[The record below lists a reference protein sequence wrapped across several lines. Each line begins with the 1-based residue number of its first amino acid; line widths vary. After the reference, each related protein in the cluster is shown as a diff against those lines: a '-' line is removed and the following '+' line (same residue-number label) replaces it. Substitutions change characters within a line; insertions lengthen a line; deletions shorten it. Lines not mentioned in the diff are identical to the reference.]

1 MAKYLF
7 KANILSKI
15 SEIVEADSEKE
26 VWNKIRN
33 QKSFEIKQ
41 EALRV
46 YPASIEITKIKEKKE
61 KNNMELKETV
71 ELMNSED
78 YKERFVAE
86 YHQVKIRYEKLKNLC
101 NKIEVETMLGKEV
114 TKHDC
119 PLGLLR
125 EQQKYMGLYLSV
137 LEKRALIE
145 NIVL

>member
-1 MAKYLF
+1 MDKYLF
-7 KANILSKI
+7 KSNIFARL

-26 VWNKIRN
+26 VMDKIRN
-33 QKSFEIKQ
+33 QKYFGIKQ
-41 EALRV
+41 EDLKV

-78 YKERFVAE
+78 YKERFIAE
-86 YHQVKIRYEKLKNLC
+86 YHQVKIRYEKLKNFC
-101 NKIEVETMLGKEV
+101 NKIEVETMLGKKV

-119 PLGLLR
+119 PLELLR

-145 NIVL
+145 KVEL

>member
-1 MAKYLF
+1 MAKYWF
-7 KANILSKI
+7 KSNVFARL

-26 VWNKIRN
+26 VMDKIRN

-41 EALRV
+41 EVLNV
-46 YPASIEITKIKEKKE
+46 YPSSIEIRKIKEKKE

-71 ELMNSED
+71 ELMNSVD
-78 YKERFVAE
+78 YKDRFIAE
-86 YHQVKIRYEKLKNLC
+86 YHQVKIRYEKLKNFC
-101 NKIEVETMLGKEV
+101 NKIEVETMLGKEE

-125 EQQKYMGLYLSV
+125 EQQEYMGLYLSV

-145 NIVL
+145 NVEL

>member
-1 MAKYLF
+1 MAKYWF
-7 KANILSKI
+7 KSNVFARL

-26 VWNKIRN
+26 VMDKVRN

-41 EALRV
+41 EVLNV
-46 YPASIEITKIKEKKE
+46 YPSSIEIRKIKEKKE

-71 ELMNSED
+71 ELMNSVD
-78 YKERFVAE
+78 YKDRFIAE
-86 YHQVKIRYEKLKNLC
+86 YHQVKIRYEKLKNFC

-119 PLGLLR
+119 PLELLR

-145 NIVL
+145 NVEL

>member
-7 KANILSKI
+7 KSNIFAQL

-41 EALRV
+41 KALQI
-46 YPASIEITKIKEKKE
+46 YPASIEIRKVKEKKE

-86 YHQVKIRYEKLKNLC
+86 YHQVKIRYEKLKNFC
-101 NKIEVETMLGKEV
+101 NKIEVEEMLGKEV

-119 PLGLLR
+119 TLELLR
-125 EQQKYMGLYLSV
+125 EQQKYMGLYLSI
-137 LEKRALIE
+137 LEKKI
-145 NIVL
+145 ID

>member
-1 MAKYLF
+1 MAKYWF
-7 KANILSKI
+7 KSNVFARL

-26 VWNKIRN
+26 AWNKIRN

-41 EALRV
+41 KALRV
-46 YPASIEITKIKEKKE
+46 YPSSIEIRKIKEKKE

-86 YHQVKIRYEKLKNLC
+86 YHQVKIRYEKLKNFC
-101 NKIEVETMLGKEV
+101 NKIEVEEMLGKEV

-119 PLGLLR
+119 PLELLR
-125 EQQKYMGLYLSV
+125 EQQKYMGLYLSI

-145 NIVL
+145 NVEL

>member
-7 KANILSKI
+7 KSNIFAQL

-26 VWNKIRN
+26 VMDKIRK
-33 QKSFEIKQ
+33 QESFEIKQ
-41 EALRV
+41 EVLRL
-46 YPASIEITKIKEKKE
+46 YPSSIEIRKIKEKKE

-71 ELMNSED
+71 ELMNSVD
-78 YKERFVAE
+78 YKDRFIAE
-86 YHQVKIRYEKLKNLC
+86 YHQVKIRYEKLKNFC

-119 PLGLLR
+119 PLELLR

-145 NIVL
+145 NVEL

>member
-7 KANILSKI
+7 KANIFAKL

-26 VWNKIRN
+26 VWDKIRN

-41 EALRV
+41 EDLNV
-46 YPASIEITKIKEKKE
+46 YPASIEIRKIKEKKE
-61 KNNMELKETV
+61 ENIVELKETV

-86 YHQVKIRYEKLKNLC
+86 YHQVKIRYEKLKNFC
-101 NKIEVETMLGKEV
+101 NKIEVETMLGKEE

-119 PLGLLR
+119 PLELLR
-125 EQQKYMGLYLSV
+125 EQQKYMGLYLSI

-145 NIVL
+145 NIEL

>member
-1 MAKYLF
+1 MDKYLF
-7 KANILSKI
+7 KSNIFAQL

-33 QKSFEIKQ
+33 RKSFEINQ
-41 EALRV
+41 EVLNL
-46 YPASIEITKIKEKKE
+46 YPSSIEIRKIKEKKE
-61 KNNMELKETV
+61 ENNKELKEKV

-78 YKERFVAE
+78 YKERFIAE
-86 YHQVKIRYEKLKNLC
+86 YHQVKIRYEKLKNFC
-101 NKIEVETMLGKEV
+101 NKIEVEEMLGKEV

-119 PLGLLR
+119 PLELLR

-145 NIVL
+145 NVVL